1 MLGARYLVIMMMGGG
16 GHVQSLILCAILI
29 VIAFLM
35 FTIAI
40 LADMMAVNRQLLEK
54 IELHLKSTDEVLGD
68 RKSKT

>member
-1 MLGARYLVIMMMGGG
+1 
-16 GHVQSLILCAILI
+16 
-29 VIAFLM
+29 M